1 MSQFCVIIFL
11 LFLIAEEWI
20 DGVIR
25 TLHADQ
31 HLVIRVILLDTFLE
45 KTVEYVPKCF
55 NFIDAFH
62 LGHAIF
68 VLDLRGPPAAND
80 IFDFG
85 PTERASSRFRGAVG
99 AARSQD
105 SAFGS
110 HAR

>member
-1 MSQFCVIIFL
+1 MSQFCVIVL
-11 LFLIAEEWI
+11 LFFLVAEEWI

-45 KTVEYVPKCF
+45 ETVEDVPKCF

-62 LGHAIF
+62 LSHAVF
-68 VLDLRGPPAAND
+68 VLDFRGPSAAND

-85 PTERASSRFRGAVG
+85 ATERAASGFRGAVR
-99 AARSQD
+99 AARS
-105 SAFGS
+105 
-110 HAR
+110 

>member
-1 MSQFCVIIFL
+1 MSKFCIIIFL

-31 HLVIRVILLDTFLE
+31 HLVIRVILLDAFLE
-45 KTVEYVPKCF
+45 ETVEDVPKCF

-68 VLDLRGPPAAND
+68 VLDFRGPPAAND

-85 PTERASSRFRGAVG
+85 ATERAASGFRGAVG

-105 SAFGS
+105 SAFRCHS
-110 HAR
+110 C